1 MLSRTTIL
9 SLLMMAS
16 LYGLGYSKKIPKSDS
31 GTVVISL
38 QNAADR
44 QSRIDSIYLIFDRYD
59 LRGAGIVKQVYRP
72 TDNQVRLII
81 PKGKYYVSIFCLGIY
96 NKAGFD
102 RVITVKANRT
112 RKILLRLQA
121 SALFTPGMVEIPKQK
136 WDPSHLAILRP
147 VNSR

>member
-1 MLSRTTIL
+1 
-9 SLLMMAS
+9 MMAS
-16 LYGLGYSKKIPKSDS
+16 LHGLGYSKKIPKSDS

-112 RKILLRLQA
+112 RKVFLRLQA